1 LPPRFELRIAVLA
14 ALALLLAQLGALS
27 HAYAHDAATGSS
39 LAGAHGA
46 RPPATSRPLG
56 AAGHDACNECLAY
69 APLLCAAGAPAALP
83 AVDPQGRT
91 LATRPT
97 ADSLVD
103 LRATLAF
110 RARAPPAAP

>member
-14 ALALLLAQLGALS
+14 VIALLFAQLGALS
-27 HAYAHDAATGSS
+27 HAYAHDAAAGAS
-39 LAGAHGA
+39 LAGTHGA
-46 RPPATSRPLG
+46 RSPATSHPPG
-56 AAGHDACNECLAY
+56 TAGHDACNECLAY

-83 AVDPQGRT
+83 VVDLEGRT

-97 ADSLVD
+97 ADSLLD

>member
-14 ALALLLAQLGALS
+14 VLALLLAQLGALS

-39 LAGAHGA
+39 RAGAHGA
-46 RPPATSRPLG
+46 GSPATSHPLG
-56 AAGHDACNECLAY
+56 PAGHDACNQCLAY
-69 APLLCAAGAPAALP
+69 APLLCATGAPAALP
-83 AVDPQGRT
+83 GVDLEGRT

-110 RARAPPAAP
+110 RARAPPTAP